1 MTGVLRAD
9 VTLQPTATAPR
20 DARKALGSLA
30 DHVRRDV
37 FEDLCLL
44 VSELVTNSYLHAD
57 LPQDAGIVVRAELAD
72 DIAHVEISDRGA
84 GFVSVLRRQP
94 RTERGAGWGLALL
107 DRLSSRWGIRR
118 DDETSVWFEIDN
130 ATKRSY

>member
-1 MTGVLRAD
+1 MTEVLRAD
-9 VTLQPTATAPR
+9 ATLRPTAMAPR
-20 DARKALGSLA
+20 DARKALRSLA
-30 DHVRRDV
+30 QHVRTDV

-57 LPQDAGIVVRAELAD
+57 LPPDAGIVVRAELAD
-72 DIAHVEISDRGA
+72 DIAHVEVSDRGA

-94 RTERGAGWGLALL
+94 RSERGAGWGLALL

-130 ATKRSY
+130 ANRPTY